1 MAFTAKDVQA
11 LRQATGAGMM
21 DCKNALV
28 ETGGDVEKAV
38 VLLRERGIATAA
50 KKAGVLE
57 AADLE
62 RVADFL
68 KGIKPMPAVFDNH
81 YVTRINGSNV
91 KKGKTK
97 RDLAE
102 QRLAIQGF
110 GNVGSIGA
118 LLMHETGY
126 KIIGAS
132 DVHGGL
138 YNEKGLDV
146 PKLVDW
152 VYRQRK
158 PLPEFPDG
166 ERTTS
171 QEILFRP
178 CEVLVPAAVEN
189 QITSENADQIDCK
202 ILCEGANGPT
212 TAYADSILQEKG
224 VFVLP
229 DILANAGGV
238 TVSYFEWVQ
247 DRQGMF
253 WRENEVN
260 QRLQD
265 VMERSFDEVVQL
277 REAHDVTNRT
287 AAYMLAIRRV
297 ASALRLRGIYA

>member
-1 MAFTAKDVQA
+1 
-11 LRQATGAGMM
+11 
-21 DCKNALV
+21 
-28 ETGGDVEKAV
+28 
-38 VLLRERGIATAA
+38 
-50 KKAGVLE
+50 
-57 AADLE
+57 
-62 RVADFL
+62 
-68 KGIKPMPAVFDNH
+68 
-81 YVTRINGSNV
+81 
-91 KKGKTK
+91 
-97 RDLAE
+97 
-102 QRLAIQGF
+102 
-110 GNVGSIGA
+110 
-118 LLMHETGY
+118 MHEAGY

-138 YNEKGLDV
+138 YNEKGIDI

-158 PLPEFPDG
+158 PLPEYPEG
-166 ERTTS
+166 ERTSS

-189 QITSENADQIDCK
+189 QITSENAHRIDCK
-202 ILCEGANGPT
+202 VLCEGANGPT
-212 TAYADSILQEKG
+212 TAYADAILQDKD

-253 WRENEVN
+253 WREGEVN

-265 VMERSFDEVVQL
+265 VMDRSFEEVVQL
-277 REAHDVTNRT
+277 REAHNVTNRT